1 LMGAKLISN
10 LRRNLH
16 VNLNLI
22 DVFQSPTVAALA
34 KLIYQ
39 RQTEEAADDELA
51 SLLAELENLSDEEA
65 QQRLAE
71 EIARGGARAQA
82 LKLALIATGSYALQ
96 ILSEAI

>member
-1 LMGAKLISN
+1 
-10 LRRNLH
+10 
-16 VNLNLI
+16 LNLI
-22 DVFQSPTVAALA
+22 DVFQSPTVAELA
-34 KLIYQ
+34 ELIYQ

-71 EIARGGARAQA
+71 EIGRGGTRAHA

-96 ILSEAI
+96 ILSEAL